1 MKILY
6 FDCQSGISGN
16 MTIAALLEIVKDDAY
31 FLNELGKL
39 HLNGYKISIEK
50 TERHGIFG
58 TYVNVILN
66 EDKNSHPYEHRHLS
80 NIYQIIDNSD
90 LSSNVKNLAKKMFLN
105 VAIAESKVHNVGL
118 EEVHFH
124 EVGAID
130 SIVDIVGT
138 AILIDKISP
147 DYIYANIP
155 NEGKGYIECA
165 HGKMMVPVPATLE
178 IFKNHKVPFNVID
191 IDTELITPTG
201 ATILASL
208 VEKFIPIFPFKI
220 LEIGYGAGSKKLSI
234 PNMLRIIYCQL
245 DENAEDILE
254 IETNI
259 DDCSGE
265 ILSFAMEKLF
275 DAGALDVFYT
285 PIYMKKNRPAY
296 KLSVIAKLKDLKT
309 MCDIIFVQTSAI
321 GVRYTVKHRDIMPRE
336 IVTIKTKYGPLL
348 FKKVHY
354 ATGDKIYPEFES
366 LKKVSNEKNIPLKDL
381 YDLVKNYEEN

>member
-50 TERHGIFG
+50 TEKHGIFG
-58 TYVNVILN
+58 TYVNVILTEN
-66 EDKNSHPYEHRHLS
+66 DHLHEHRHLS
-80 NIYQIIDNSD
+80 NIYQIIDDSD

-105 VAIAESKVHNVGL
+105 VAIAESKVHNINL
-118 EEVHFH
+118 EDVHFH

-138 AILIDKISP
+138 AILIDKINP
-147 DYIYANIP
+147 DHIYANIP

-178 IFKNHKVPFNVID
+178 IFKNHKIAFNVID

-220 LEIGYGAGSKKLSI
+220 EEIGYGAGLKDLSI
-234 PNMLRIIYCQL
+234 PNMLRIIYGEI
-245 DENAEDILE
+245 DESDEDVLE

-275 DAGALDVFYT
+275 EAGALDVFFT
-285 PIYMKKNRPAY
+285 SIYMKKNRPAY
-296 KLSVIAKLKDLKT
+296 KLSVIAKLKDLEK
-309 MCDIIFVQTSAI
+309 MRDIIFAQTTAI
-321 GVRYTVKHRDIMPRE
+321 GIRYTVKHRNILPRE
-336 IVTIKTKYGPLL
+336 IVSIQTKYGPLL
-348 FKKVHY
+348 FKKVHNPK
-354 ATGDKIYPEFES
+354 GDKIYPEFES
-366 LKKVSNEKNIPLKDL
+366 LKKVSDEKNIPLKDL
-381 YDLVKNYEEN
+381 YDLVKDYEEN

>member
-31 FLNELGKL
+31 FLHELEKL
-39 HLNGYKISIEK
+39 HLKGYEISIEK
-50 TERHGIFG
+50 TEKHGIFG
-58 TYVNVILN
+58 TYVNVILTEN
-66 EDKNSHPYEHRHLS
+66 DHSHEHRHLS
-80 NIYQIIDNSD
+80 NIYQIIDDSD

-105 VAIAESKVHNVGL
+105 VAIAESKVHNINL

-138 AILIDKISP
+138 AILIDKINP
-147 DYIYANIP
+147 DHIYSNIP

-178 IFKNHKVPFNVID
+178 IFKNHKMAFNVID

-220 LEIGYGAGSKKLSI
+220 EEIGYGAGLKDLSI
-234 PNMLRIIYCQL
+234 PNMLRIIYGEI
-245 DENAEDILE
+245 DEKDEDILE

-275 DAGALDVFYT
+275 KAGALDVFYT

-296 KLSVIAKLKDLKT
+296 KLSVIAQLKDLEK
-309 MCDIIFVQTSAI
+309 MCDIIFTQTTAI
-321 GVRYTVKHRDIMPRE
+321 GIRYTVKHRNILPRE
-336 IVTIKTKYGPLL
+336 IVSIQTKYGPLL
-348 FKKVHY
+348 FKKVHHPK
-354 ATGDKIYPEFES
+354 GDKIYPEFES
-366 LKKVSNEKNIPLKDL
+366 LKKVSDEKNIPLKDL
-381 YDLVKNYEEN
+381 YDLVKDYEEN